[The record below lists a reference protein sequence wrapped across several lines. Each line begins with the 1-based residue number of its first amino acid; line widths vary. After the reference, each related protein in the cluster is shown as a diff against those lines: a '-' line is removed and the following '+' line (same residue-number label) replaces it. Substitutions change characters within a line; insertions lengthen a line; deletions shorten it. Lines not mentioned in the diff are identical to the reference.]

1 MKDTIKLGLTL
12 FLITAVAAGVLAF
25 TNGKTAPIIAERE
38 REEAFG
44 AFLEMFPDAD
54 NFVEIDAEKLV
65 EIQSTNATVNGV
77 LEAKSDDEIIGYVFQ
92 VAAGGYAGQVNTIVG
107 ISLDNT
113 IAGIS
118 IGSHGETPD
127 IGDRIEDSSF
137 TDSYIGKT
145 TTEQLVAVGSPSAE
159 NEVMLISGATISSYA
174 VLAGVN
180 DANNAYLTYFTD
192 VEIVEETAEEKQ
204 ARLFSEL
211 FADAD
216 GFTPVEQ
223 GVLGEIMDSNQ
234 FVKEVFEAKAGG
246 QVVGYIFN
254 TVTAGYGGDLPVM
267 TGIDIEGKLTGIR
280 VGDNAETPGL
290 GTQIEEPTFTDT
302 FIGKTASEK
311 LVAVGSPSAENEVMM
326 ISGATISVSGVLTG
340 VNDANDAYLRYF
352 SDVEVI
358 EETEE
363 EKRARVFG
371 ELFVDAAEFAPVD
384 QSVLDGIM
392 ESNRFVKEIFE
403 AKAGDQVLG
412 YIFNTISGGYGG
424 EIPVMTGIDIDGKLT
439 GIRVGANSE
448 TPGLGT
454 QIEEP
459 GFTDTFIGKTANEKL
474 VAVGAPSAQNEIMMV
489 TGATVSTDG
498 VLYGV
503 NGAIEAFNT
512 LISQ

>member
-1 MKDTIKLGLTL
+1 MKETIKLGLTL

-25 TNGKTAPIIAERE
+25 TNEKTAPIIAERE

-54 NFVEIDAEKLV
+54 DFVEIDVEKLA

-92 VAAGGYAGQVNTIVG
+92 VAAGGYGGQVNTIVG
-107 ISLDNT
+107 INLDNT

-118 IGSHGETPD
+118 IGTHGETPD
-127 IGDRIEDSSF
+127 IGDRIKDSSF

-145 TTEQLVAVGSPSAE
+145 TTEQLVAVSSPSAE
-159 NEVMLISGATISSYA
+159 NEVMLISGATVSSYA

-192 VEIVEETAEEKQ
+192 VEIVEETPEEKQ
-204 ARLFSEL
+204 ARQFS
-211 FADAD
+211 
-216 GFTPVEQ
+216 
-223 GVLGEIMDSNQ
+223 
-234 FVKEVFEAKAGG
+234 
-246 QVVGYIFN
+246 
-254 TVTAGYGGDLPVM
+254 
-267 TGIDIEGKLTGIR
+267 
-280 VGDNAETPGL
+280 
-290 GTQIEEPTFTDT
+290 
-302 FIGKTASEK
+302 
-311 LVAVGSPSAENEVMM
+311 
-326 ISGATISVSGVLTG
+326 
-340 VNDANDAYLRYF
+340 
-352 SDVEVI
+352 
-358 EETEE
+358 
-363 EKRARVFG
+363 
-371 ELFVDAAEFAPVD
+371 ELFVDADEFTPVD
-384 QSVLDGIM
+384 QGVLDGIM

-424 EIPVMTGIDIDGKLT
+424 ELPVMTGINIDGKFT

-448 TPGLGT
+448 TPGLGS

-459 GFTDTFIGKTANEKL
+459 DFTDTFIGKTANEKL
-474 VAVGAPSAQNEIMMV
+474 VAVGAPSAENEVMMIS
-489 TGATVSTDG
+489 GATVSTSG